1 MITSSKVEDIIINEM
16 AAKELRMATF
26 NYNESQ
32 KNLREAEFKCDK
44 LRQFRQDYIDRF
56 NTEMQEMVSDDAKRG
71 FKSFFARLDVVIFEQ
86 LEMVENLRREVKI
99 QRQLLQESQ
108 RKVAD
113 LQKREAQAETS
124 QHKTKEYAL
133 AG

>member
-1 MITSSKVEDIIINEM
+1 MITSKVDDILINEM
-16 AAKELRMATF
+16 AAKELRIANF
-26 NYNESQ
+26 NYNEAQ

-56 NTEMQEMVSDDAKRG
+56 NNEMQSMVSDDTKRG

-86 LEMVENLRREVKI
+86 LEVVENLRREVKI

-108 RKVAD
+108 RKMVEMQ
-113 LQKREAQAETS
+113 QKEVRNGTS
-124 QHKTKEYAL
+124 QTKVKEYAF
-133 AG
+133 AN